1 MHFNLMQK
9 CKFVGERKFAGVD
22 AEIGN
27 RLIAM
32 KPGVAALRSVRVALM
47 QLAYALAERPASA
60 GFSTLPDDS

>member
-1 MHFNLMQK
+1 MKNA
-9 CKFVGERKFAGVD
+9 KFVGERKFAGVD

-47 QLAYALAERPASA
+47 QLAYALAERPA
-60 GFSTLPDDS
+60 